1 MAKYKLPPRQR
12 MINLLYVILIAMLA
26 INISSDTLDSYSI
39 FNEEAIEIT
48 DRLMAYNRSLMDM
61 LSVTEQHEGS
71 VDAIRKMTEELLA
84 DMEDLQREIVL
95 RADDVQD
102 GEPGL
107 IPNKKEELNAVPYTM
122 LSVATNKASHL
133 KDGLAALRD
142 SLCKLVDDEKTREMI
157 SSWLTME
164 DPGFGSSWEKETFSS
179 MPAIAG
185 VTYLNMLKERVLLAN
200 AEAMKEIGRNFA
212 LLKDSVSVLKFPA
225 GFSDMLADE
234 SETDTGNFVLVN
246 NLRVSVDMDGLMDLP
261 VVNMEP
267 RWANVLYADYSNV
280 VDITSVGADAD
291 DLRLKA
297 KGAKVTLRGKKCVII
312 PEAGSKTVVVSVSR
326 EHNGELK
333 LIAKKTFHVSP
344 LPTAE
349 PYLEYVEN
357 GNVKQCG
364 GNVPLKK
371 DMLLNVKNVCAL
383 IGDPVNEKISVT
395 GFEVVLVKSDSGR
408 VLASKC
414 SGNRLSSEQL
424 GLLETAQSGDKV
436 YFTSLRA
443 KRNGGPE
450 MSLAPISVIVY
461 S

>member
-1 MAKYKLPPRQR
+1 

-39 FNEEAIEIT
+39 FNEEAIEIS
-48 DRLMAYNRSLMDM
+48 DRLKAYNRSLMDM
-61 LSVTEQHEGS
+61 LSVTEHHRSSIDG
-71 VDAIRKMTEELLA
+71 VRKMTEDLLA
-84 DMEDLQREIVL
+84 DMENLQREIVL
-95 RADDVQD
+95 RADDVQE

-133 KDGLAALRD
+133 KEGLAALRD
-142 SLCKLVDDEKTREMI
+142 SLCKLVDDDKTREMI

-200 AEAMKEIGRNFA
+200 AEAMKEVGRKLGVSGDSAAA
-212 LLKDSVSVLKFPA
+212 LKIPVGLSDVLA
-225 GFSDMLADE
+225 GEDTM
-234 SETDTGNFVLVN
+234 DTGNFVLVN
-246 NLRVSVDMDGLMDLP
+246 NLRVAVDVDGLMELP

-267 RWANVLYADYSNV
+267 RWANILYADYSNV

-312 PEAGSKTVVVSVSR
+312 PDTGSKTVVVSVSR
-326 EHNGELK
+326 EYNGDLK
-333 LIAKKTFHVSP
+333 LIAEKTFHVSP

-349 PYLEYVEN
+349 PYLEYVED
-357 GNVKQCG
+357 GSLKRCE
-364 GNVPLKK
+364 GNVPLRKE
-371 DMLLNVKNVCAL
+371 MLLNVKNISAL
-383 IGDPVNEKISVT
+383 IGDPVNEKIAVT

-408 VLASKC
+408 VLSSRC
-414 SGNRLSSEQL
+414 LGSRLSSEQL
-424 GLLETAQSGDKV
+424 KLLEGAQSGDKV
-436 YFTSLRA
+436 YFTSLKA
-443 KRNGGPE
+443 KRNNGPE
-450 MSLAPISVIVY
+450 ISLAPISVIVY